1 MFAYLKNIYCIADKT
16 ELVIF
21 IPQKINHFKHLN
33 FQISNQKIAIS
44 NRVKY
49 FEIKINQQL
58 LLTGINISRRLYI
71 PKLTRAIMILPIQN
85 LLFCTHILVKFKN
98 SVFI

>member
-44 NRVKY
+44 NRV
-49 FEIKINQQL
+49 
-58 LLTGINISRRLYI
+58 NILKS
-71 PKLTRAIMILPIQN
+71 K
-85 LLFCTHILVKFKN
+85 
-98 SVFI
+98 